1 MSISVNSIRT
11 MAVLWVFW
19 MANGCSVLDFEMEQ
33 VSEEVVLKGDL
44 SAFQAYVQVPADL
57 IPAQNLSVGS
67 SGTPNGLYAEE
78 AVIAL
83 TNAVPTAFNMQI
95 PFSFINSLEIWL
107 YPESSTSSLKP
118 LRLAWTGPT
127 GPGHEVD
134 LIVDRSTN
142 LVPYLQEQ
150 VYIKNVLDA
159 RVPAADLS
167 FQTRFVLG
175 VDVL

>member
-1 MSISVNSIRT
+1 
-11 MAVLWVFW
+11 MAILAVFVLF
-19 MANGCSVLDFEMEQ
+19 NGCSALDFEVEQ
-33 VSEEVVLKGDL
+33 VSEEVVLQGNL
-44 SAFQAYVQVPADL
+44 GAFQAHVQVPADL
-57 IPAQNLSVGS
+57 IPPQNLNVGS
-67 SGTPNGLYAEE
+67 SGTPNGLYAED
-78 AVIAL
+78 AVLEL
-83 TNAVPTAFNMQI
+83 TDAVPAAFKMQI

-107 YPESSTSSLKP
+107 YPKSPTSTLKP

-142 LVPYLQEQ
+142 LVPYLAED
-150 VYIKNVLDA
+150 VYIKNVIDA